1 VNRIRRTVRCLVAGA
16 AATAA
21 LTGCSLLG
29 DPVQRQWEDRQP
41 LPSCGAVLLDLT
53 ERLETVAPDAVEC
66 LETARTSG
74 AGGELVLTY
83 FTKEGDP
90 VIEYRRVTPAG
101 TTEVYTDA
109 TKDHF
114 SDGTWLYGSCG
125 RPTSAGDV
133 AC

>member
-1 VNRIRRTVRCLVAGA
+1 MNRSRTAVTRLLLGALAGA
-16 AATAA
+16 T

-29 DPVQRQWEDRQP
+29 DPVQRQWEDREP

-53 ERLETVAPDAVEC
+53 QQLETVAPDASGC

-74 AGGELVLTY
+74 TGGELVLTY

-109 TKDHF
+109 TKDKF
-114 SDGTWLYGSCG
+114 SDGTWLYGSCD
-125 RPTSAGDV
+125 RPTSAADV